1 MKLLICP
8 SLATTEKYSVI
19 LLKEIGGCPCKLRR
33 ICEDTGV
40 HAKLRGWIVSK
51 PILKT
56 KMVTRQRRRAY
67 KTAREVHGT
76 KRRVSKSEEFSE
88 EVLKKRILYGQ
99 NSWLRKREASKAEA
113 SSSSN
118 DMSAPPD
125 HALTLPLAGA
135 NILTRIL
142 PLQESLHESSG
153 MPGCGGPEG
162 PNLIKKLLRSRQVIP
177 EQTPDSVKSLT
188 GVLIS
193 KSVTAI

>member
-1 MKLLICP
+1 MSRCFFQLLNQLHYITGCNLWLTMKLLICP

-125 HALTLPLAGA
+125 HALTAVSRSQHSHK
-135 NILTRIL
+135 N
-142 PLQESLHESSG
+142 SST
-153 MPGCGGPEG
+153 
-162 PNLIKKLLRSRQVIP
+162 SRVF
-177 EQTPDSVKSLT
+177 T
-188 GVLIS
+188 
-193 KSVTAI
+193 